1 MKTFKSMLMLTAL
14 IVGFALCSS
23 AQVILP
29 EVRIVASTYKYLNAT
44 DNREMSQPVRML
56 EFKAASYDVKKSE
69 FYDDDYDGYYISF
82 YIPDGKILAAYDKDG
97 KLLRTAEKFK
107 NTKLPEAIRTAV
119 SQRFPNWRIS
129 QDVYQVNYFDHKD
142 KADKTFKLLLENGD
156 KRMKVKLNEKGEFR

>member
-107 NTKLPEAIRTAV
+107 NTKLPEAVRTAV

-142 KADKTFKLLLENGD
+142 KADKIFKLLLENGD